1 MGNDKDTTG
10 FPKFDGEQ
18 VAKVLAGEV
27 DVEVVNFAAGD
38 ATPTMTNNRGIR
50 ADGSS
55 SGDGYFT
62 IKVLRRRAIGT
73 TFVETLTL
81 TIGQVHPIANII
93 KVYRYTTGTTAGT
106 SSAWVVSGTSSETST
121 LTAACIKL
129 VR

>member
-10 FPKFDGEQ
+10 YPKFDGDHA
-18 VAKVLAGEV
+18 AKVLAGEV
-27 DVEVVNFAAGD
+27 DCEVVNYSAAD
-38 ATPTMTNNRGIR
+38 ATPVMTNNRGIR

-62 IKVLRRRAIGT
+62 IKVLRRRANGT
-73 TFVETLTL
+73 TFTETLTL
-81 TIGQVHPIANII
+81 TIGQIHPISNII
-93 KVYRYTTGTTAGT
+93 LVYRYTTGTTAGT
-106 SSAWVVSGTSSETST
+106 SSAWVVSGASSETST